1 MGQEKAAAGRGAKR
15 PLWFDPRFAVGVVLV
30 AGSIVGVS
38 LLVASV
44 DDSAQMYV
52 ARTTL
57 PAGTTITAAEL
68 EPTAVRLGT
77 AEPRYLDVAAL
88 PPDGLVLT
96 RAIAA
101 GELIPL
107 AALSDT
113 AELGRT
119 GVVVALSGDIAAS
132 VATGALVDLW
142 AAQQLEHGRYGPPG
156 VIVSS
161 AEVVRVLDDGGL
173 LGAAGRSVELR
184 LPTSSVAAVLQ
195 AVANGDALSLVPA
208 SLGAEQGAG

>member
-1 MGQEKAAAGRGAKR
+1 MGQETAGARAAKR
-15 PLWFDPRFAVGVVLV
+15 PLWFDPRFFVGVVLV
-30 AGSIVGVS
+30 LGSIVGVTA
-38 LLVASV
+38 VIASV
-44 DDSAQMYV
+44 DDTAQMYV

-57 PAGTTITAAEL
+57 SAGTTITAADL

-77 AEPRYLDVAAL
+77 AERRYLDVAEL
-88 PPDGLVLT
+88 PDDGLVLN
-96 RAIAA
+96 RAVSA

-107 AALSDT
+107 TAVSDM

-132 VATGALVDLW
+132 VVPGAPVDLW

-195 AVANGDALSLVPA
+195 AVANADALSLVPA
-208 SLGAEQGAG
+208 SLGAELGAG

>member
-1 MGQEKAAAGRGAKR
+1 MGQEKTAGPRGAKR

-30 AGSIVGVS
+30 LGSIVGVTAV
-38 LLVASV
+38 VASV

-77 AEPRYLDVAAL
+77 AQSRYLDPAGL
-88 PPDGLVLT
+88 PADGLVLT
-96 RAIAA
+96 RAVAA

-107 AALSDT
+107 TAVSDT
-113 AELGRT
+113 AERGRT
-119 GVVVALSGDIAAS
+119 GVVVALSGDIAGS
-132 VATGALVDLW
+132 VAAGAPVDLW
-142 AAQQLEHGRYGPPG
+142 AAQQLEHGRFGPPG

-161 AEVVRVLDDGGL
+161 AEVVRVLEDGGL

-208 SLGAEQGAG
+208 SLGTERGAG

>member
-1 MGQEKAAAGRGAKR
+1 MGQETPGARAARR
-15 PLWFDPRFAVGVVLV
+15 PTWFDPRFLVGVVLV
-30 AGSIVGVS
+30 IGSIVGVTAV
-38 LLVASV
+38 VASV
-44 DDSAQMYV
+44 DDTAQMYV

-57 PAGTTITAAEL
+57 PAGTMITEVDL

-77 AEPRYLDVAAL
+77 AEQRYLDVAAL
-88 PPDGLVLT
+88 PDDGLLLS
-96 RAIAA
+96 RAVSA

-107 AALSDT
+107 TAVSDT

-132 VATGALVDLW
+132 VTAGAPVDLW

-195 AVANGDALSLVPA
+195 AVANADALSLVPA
-208 SLGAEQGAG
+208 SLGAERGAG

>member
-1 MGQEKAAAGRGAKR
+1 MGQEKTAGAGAKR

-30 AGSIVGVS
+30 LGSIIGVTAV
-38 LLVASV
+38 VASV

-52 ARTTL
+52 ARTTM

-77 AEPRYLDVAAL
+77 AESRYLDPAGL
-88 PPDGLVLT
+88 PEGGLVLT
-96 RAIAA
+96 RAVAA

-107 AALSDT
+107 TAVSDT

-132 VATGALVDLW
+132 VAAGAPVDLW
-142 AAQQLEHGRYGPPG
+142 AAQQLEHGRFGPPG

-161 AEVVRVLDDGGL
+161 AEVVRVLEDGGL
-173 LGAAGRSVELR
+173 LGSAGRSVELR

-208 SLGAEQGAG
+208 SPGAELGAG